1 MTTGAP
7 AAQSNNTPA
16 IVVAGIVD
24 VEKEC
29 RKLRT
34 ELEQLEKQ
42 LSQLGARLAS
52 ESFTARA
59 PAHVVEGERAK
70 EKEWVTRREMLA
82 RKVESL
88 CG

>member
-1 MTTGAP
+1 MGTTP
-7 AAQSNNTPA
+7 
-16 IVVAGIVD
+16 D
-24 VEKEC
+24 E
-29 RKLRT
+29 LRS
-34 ELEQLEKQ
+34 ELEQLDKQ
-42 LSQLGARLAS
+42 LAQLVARLAS

-70 EKEWVTRREMLA
+70 EKEWVARRDMLA